1 MSKIGKSLCGVVQ
14 RQARKSLK
22 RAKDTSQEILSA
34 IFPKDCSE
42 AHPLYDL
49 FLRDLESHKDPQT
62 KKKD

>member
-1 MSKIGKSLCGVVQ
+1 MLKIGKSLCGVVQ
-14 RQARKSLK
+14 RHGKKSLK

-34 IFPKDCSE
+34 IFPKDYSE

-49 FLRDLESHKDPQT
+49 FLRDLESHKDRQT